1 MENNI
6 ENKEM
11 TAQQSLGI
19 ITEMMNNSRRAILQ
33 NSGKHFILWGILLTV
48 MSLVIYELIHVTRTP
63 IWNLLWFAMPLIGF
77 PMAHFT
83 IGKSKVEVPQNI
95 ISKQLHGIWL
105 AYCAFAVVISAVFMF
120 IAPQNLTLIII
131 MAFGFAECVSGIAL
145 KNWAIIVGGFIIGV
159 GGAIAAIILR
169 SEAQLLLF
177 TLCGVILTVSG
188 LIVKSQN
195 K

>member
-1 MENNI
+1 MENNN

-11 TAQQSLGI
+11 TAQESLSLI
-19 ITEMMNNSRRAILQ
+19 SMMINNSRRAILQ

-48 MSLVIYELIHVTRTP
+48 MSLVIYELIHVTKTP

-77 PMAHFT
+77 PMAYFT

-105 AYCAFAVVISAVFMF
+105 AYCAFAVVTSAVFMF

-131 MAFGFAECVSGIAL
+131 MAFGFAECVSGITL
-145 KNWAIIVGGFIIGV
+145 KNWAIIVSGFIIGV

-177 TLCGVILTVSG
+177 TLCGIVLTVSG

>member
-11 TAQQSLGI
+11 TAQESLGI
-19 ITEMMNNSRRAILQ
+19 ITEMMNNSRRSILQ

-48 MSLVIYELIHVTRTP
+48 MSLVIYELMHVTKDP
-63 IWNLLWFAMPLIGF
+63 VWNLLWFAMPLIGF
-77 PMAHFT
+77 PMAHF
-83 IGKSKVEVPQNI
+83 IGKNKVEVPQSF

-105 AYCAFAVVISAVFMF
+105 AYCAFAVVTSAVFMF

-131 MAFGFAECVSGIAL
+131 MAFGFAECISGITL

-177 TLCGVILTVSG
+177 TLCGLVLFVSG

>member
-33 NSGKHFILWGILLTV
+33 NSGKHFILWGVLLMV
-48 MSLVIYELIHVTRTP
+48 MSLVIYELIHVTRDP
-63 IWNLLWFAMPLIGF
+63 IWNMLWFAMPLIGF
-77 PMAHFT
+77 PMIHF
-83 IGKSKVEVPQNI
+83 IGKNKVEVPQSV

-105 AYCAFAVVISAVFMF
+105 AYCAFTVVISSVFMF
-120 IAPQNLTLIII
+120 IAPQCLTLIII
-131 MAFGFAECVSGIAL
+131 LVFGFAECISGISL
-145 KNWAIIVGGFIIGV
+145 KNWAMIVGGFIIGV
-159 GGAIAAIILR
+159 GGAIAAIVLR

-177 TLCGVILTVSG
+177 TLCGLILLVSG

>member
-11 TAQQSLGI
+11 TAQQSLNLI
-19 ITEMMNNSRRAILQ
+19 SEMMNNSRRAILK
-33 NSGKHFILWGILLTV
+33 NSGKHFILWGILLIV

-63 IWNLLWFAMPLIGF
+63 IWNVLWFAMPLIGF
-77 PMAHFT
+77 PVAHF
-83 IGKSKVEVPQNI
+83 IGKNSVALPQNI

-120 IAPQNLTLIII
+120 IAPQYLTLIII
-131 MAFGFAECVSGIAL
+131 LVFGFAECVSGIAL
-145 KNWAIIVGGFIIGV
+145 KNWSIIVGGFIIGV
-159 GGAIAAIILR
+159 GGAIVAIILR

-177 TLCGVILTVSG
+177 TLCGIILTVSG
-188 LIVKSQN
+188 FIVKSQN

>member
-11 TAQQSLGI
+11 TAQESLGI
-19 ITEMMNNSRRAILQ
+19 ITEMMNNSRKSILQ
-33 NSGKHFILWGILLTV
+33 NSGKHFILWGVLLTV

-77 PMAHFT
+77 PMAHF
-83 IGKSKVEVPQNI
+83 IGKSNVVVPQNI

-131 MAFGFAECVSGIAL
+131 MAFGFAECISGITL

-159 GGAIAAIILR
+159 GGAIAAIVLR

-177 TLCGVILTVSG
+177 TLCGLILLVSG

>member
-1 MENNI
+1 MENKI

-11 TAQQSLGI
+11 TARESLGI
-19 ITEMMNNSRRAILQ
+19 ITEMMNNSRRSILQ
-33 NSGKHFILWGILLTV
+33 NSGKHFILWGVLLTV
-48 MSLVIYELIHVTRTP
+48 MSLVIYELVHVTCDP

-77 PMAHFT
+77 PMGHF
-83 IGKSKVEVPQNI
+83 IGKGDTKVPQNI

-105 AYCAFAVVISAVFMF
+105 AYCLFAVAVSAVFIF
-120 IAPQNLTLIII
+120 IAPQNLTLVII
-131 MAFGFAECVSGIAL
+131 MVFGFAECVSGIAL

-177 TLCGVILTVSG
+177 TLCGLVLFVSG
-188 LIVKSQN
+188 LIVKSQSR
-195 K
+195 

>member
-1 MENNI
+1 MENNN

-11 TAQQSLGI
+11 TAQESLSLI
-19 ITEMMNNSRRAILQ
+19 SMMINNSRRAILQ

-48 MSLVIYELIHVTRTP
+48 MSLVIYELIHVTKTP

-77 PMAHFT
+77 PMAYFT

-131 MAFGFAECVSGIAL
+131 MAFGFAECVSGITL

-177 TLCGVILTVSG
+177 TLCGIVLTVSG

>member
-11 TAQQSLGI
+11 TAQKSLGI

-33 NSGKHFILWGILLTV
+33 NSGKHFILWGVLLTI
-48 MSLVIYELIHVTRTP
+48 MSLVIYELIHITKAP

-77 PMAHFT
+77 PMAHF
-83 IGKSKVEVPQNI
+83 IGKSKVEVPQSI

-120 IAPQNLTLIII
+120 IAPQNITLIII
-131 MAFGFAECVSGIAL
+131 MAFGFAECISGITL
-145 KNWAIIVGGFIIGV
+145 RNWAIIVGGFIIGV

-177 TLCGVILTVSG
+177 TLCGLVLFVSG

>member
-19 ITEMMNNSRRAILQ
+19 ITEMMNNSRHSILQ
-33 NSGKHFILWGILLTV
+33 NSAKHFILWGVLLTV

-63 IWNLLWFAMPLIGF
+63 IWNLLWFAMPLVGF
-77 PMAHFT
+77 PMAHF
-83 IGKSKVEVPQNI
+83 IGKNKAEVPQNI

-131 MAFGFAECVSGIAL
+131 LAFGFAECISGIVL
-145 KNWAIIVGGFIIGV
+145 KNWSIIVGGFILGV

-177 TLCGVILTVSG
+177 TLCGLILTVTG
-188 LIVKSQN
+188 FIVKSQN

>member
-11 TAQQSLGI
+11 TAQESLGI

-33 NSGKHFILWGILLTV
+33 NSAKHFILWGALLIV
-48 MSLVIYELIHVTRTP
+48 MSLVIYELIHVTHAP

-77 PMAHFT
+77 PMAHF
-83 IGKSKVEVPQNI
+83 IGKSKVALPQNI

-120 IAPQNLTLIII
+120 IAPQNLTLVIIL
-131 MAFGFAECVSGIAL
+131 AFGFAECVSGITL
-145 KNWAIIVGGFIIGV
+145 KNWAIIVGGFILGI

-177 TLCGVILTVSG
+177 TLCGVILMITG
-188 LIVKSQN
+188 FIVKSQN